1 MHTNTNQILTFAD
14 ASGIA
19 ASLSPNITGGKQGR
33 EPSGLAF
40 LFFLGKA
47 QDEMLMVSKR
57 IHLLLVYSVTIH
69 LVGGC

>member
-1 MHTNTNQILTFAD
+1 MNTNTNQILTFAD

-19 ASLSPNITGGKQGR
+19 ASLSPNITGGRQRR

-47 QDEMLMVSKR
+47 RDEMSMVSEW
-57 IHLLLVYSVTIH
+57 IHLLLAAVTIH